1 MFRIRNN
8 LETNRLR
15 GIATNDN
22 TIGEHSTHTTTTA
35 IASKYPNHTATSSY
49 HRKSQSLDAAT
60 ISSQLASNAS
70 KLNKS
75 QHNHPNTPKER

>member
-1 MFRIRNN
+1 M
-8 LETNRLR
+8 ETNRLR
-15 GIATNDN
+15 GISTNEN
-22 TIGEHSTHTTTTA
+22 TIGEHSTTLHTTA
-35 IASKYPNHTATSSY
+35 IASKYPNHASGASTSY

-75 QHNHPNTPKER
+75 QQHNHPNTPKER